1 MFTAGGNNPSGFFM
15 LKNFRNPTT
24 GEIFNDFSPELKKEI
39 EKLKLPEK
47 GARFKL
53 IESMF
58 NPVKMGQAET
68 DSPSKD
74 EVSIDH
80 RFMRV
85 GAKSWRA
92 VSTIFD
98 PYKNEYV
105 IITAGMNLKRTGRGQ
120 SVDSPLIQFQAKSG
134 QLPLTKNPDNDRLY
148 IFLMVS
154 GWVSNSPLYEGE
166 SPVMSRNLT
175 DQKIRCHFIDVDSAV
190 KKNVEQG
197 KSLKDALDLIYSKE
211 IDLDVHYGVAME
223 LGYSDSKT
231 ESYILDFLVGFAQ
244 GDRRGELMAA
254 YKRDDKKDLFTMVV
268 DAIEF
273 GILLENASQKNIGFT
288 SSKRPLANID
298 TTIGP
303 KSIGRYRALIEHLV
317 SDEGSSDRAKLE
329 LELQSFTLGEQ
340 PKVNTKTTGK
350 KNTAAAA
357 PAPETKTSE
366 PEKKSGEE
374 DEEEF

>member
-24 GEIFNDFSPELKKEI
+24 GEVFNDFSPELKKEI

-58 NPVKMGQAET
+58 NPVKMGQAEN
-68 DSPSKD
+68 DSPTKD

-105 IITAGMNLKRTGRGQ
+105 IITAGMGLKRTGRGQ
-120 SVDSPLIQFQAKSG
+120 AVDSPLIQFQAKSG
-134 QLPLTKNPDNDRLY
+134 QLPLTFNPDNDRIF
-148 IFLMVS
+148 IFLMLS

-175 DQKIRCHFIDVDSAV
+175 DQKIRCHFIDQDSAI

-244 GDRRGELMAA
+244 GERRNELMAA

-329 LELQSFTLGEQ
+329 LELQNFTSGEQ
-340 PKVNTKTTGK
+340 PKQKAVK
-350 KNTAAAA
+350 KNTAS
-357 PAPETKTSE
+357 PAPSPEAQPSTPSVE
-366 PEKKSGEE
+366 PVAEEEE
-374 DEEEF
+374 DF